1 MIKKK
6 EIIPPKGLTADLIN
20 KYSIFNGTK
29 YFSTSGLQ
37 NYLVFDLI
45 KRNKVHI
52 KFSTVVK
59 ISWES
64 TGLSWEKIINTN
76 LHKIISIQIGA

>member
-59 ISWES
+59 NFVRIYRIVVRKNYKYKSP
-64 TGLSWEKIINTN
+64 
-76 LHKIISIQIGA
+76 

>member
-59 ISWES
+59 NFVGIYRTVVRKNYKYKSP
-64 TGLSWEKIINTN
+64 
-76 LHKIISIQIGA
+76 